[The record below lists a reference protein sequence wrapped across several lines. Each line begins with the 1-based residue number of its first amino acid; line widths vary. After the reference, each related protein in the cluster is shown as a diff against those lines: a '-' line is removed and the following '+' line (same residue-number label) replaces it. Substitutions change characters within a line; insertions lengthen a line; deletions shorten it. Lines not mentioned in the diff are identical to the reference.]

1 MGILYY
7 LEYSKL
13 KKNQQLNVIEKGSK
27 ERLWYHCYG
36 YLGKQSLKKLTGK
49 GLYTVLIMMYLKR
62 LVSVKH
68 VLVEIITEV
77 RFIALGYMIK
87 RIT

>member
-1 MGILYY
+1 M
-7 LEYSKL
+7 
-13 KKNQQLNVIEKGSK
+13 IEKGSK
-27 ERLWYHCYG
+27 ERLWHHCYG
-36 YLGKQSLKKLTGK
+36 YLGEQSLKKLTGK

-77 RFIALGYMIK
+77 RFRALGYMIK
-87 RIT
+87 ELLELVHRDICGK